1 MKANEI
7 KTLLT
12 VLAAA
17 CAAALALA
25 LFMLRVYNP
34 EGIYPGANVL
44 LTPEN
49 AFTLEFSEP
58 VKNGKKSIDYRF
70 HSVTFVRT
78 LPGDLRQTNN
88 LTKEQYAAIY
98 SLVKNDS
105 GIQNPTNKDLNLY
118 TRGSAGILQLNVA
131 TGKEISSESTFI
143 PFVTVIFAPGGDDY
157 KVNLRHAGSGDT
169 WVYYHHPG
177 IYQQVLEHLGGTP

>member
-17 CAAALALA
+17 CAAAVVLA

-34 EGIYPGANVL
+34 EGVYPAANVL

-58 VKNGKKSIDYRF
+58 IKNGKKSLDYRF
-70 HSVTFVRT
+70 HSVTFVST
-78 LPGDLRQTNN
+78 LPGDLRQTKN

-105 GIQNPTNKDLNLY
+105 GIQEPSNKVLDLY
-118 TRGSAGILQLNVA
+118 ARGPAAVLQLNV
-131 TGKEISSESTFI
+131 TSSSEGSSDSTFI
-143 PFVTVIFAPGGDDY
+143 PFITVAFAPSGDDY
-157 KVNLRHAGSGDT
+157 KVNLRHSGSGDA

-177 IYQQVLEHLGGTP
+177 IYQQVLQRIGGVP